1 MGEEN
6 AIWWENSRGR
16 ILSWYGFVLP
26 WENSAARMLSRPCD
40 HLYAVAV
47 CVPAMGKLKN
57 LQLMPRAPPES
68 NCQDSP
74 YDFNYL
80 WTIKE
85 TLHHFLKGIGA
96 GMLVA
101 YALFKTCHPALV
113 SQRRMTA
120 LSRLISMSV
129 RDEIE
134 MLGFVALLHY
144 L

>member
-1 MGEEN
+1 
-6 AIWWENSRGR
+6 
-16 ILSWYGFVLP
+16 
-26 WENSAARMLSRPCD
+26 
-40 HLYAVAV
+40 
-47 CVPAMGKLKN
+47 MGKLKN

-74 YDFNYL
+74 YDFNSL
-80 WTIKE
+80 LTIKE
-85 TLHHFLKGIGA
+85 TLHHFLKGIGGA

-120 LSRLISMSV
+120 LSWLVSMSV
-129 RDEIE
+129 REEIE
-134 MLGFVALLHY
+134 MSGFVALLHY